1 MVAWRNMTANRKN
14 RAGASHAGADEI
26 VGPAK
31 LHSGHSRRSLGTAAG
46 AKKAWR
52 NDAEHPLTLAYAKG
66 QLIRGNEKHSAMQ
79 RYEAGDAYRAAYEAS
94 QHKTRDST
102 DMNVVSGGKGAG
114 VTERMIDAFA
124 WLRIVESRLTH
135 EDRRIV
141 RMVCGEGCFPS
152 EAVRAAFG
160 HDHYKFAVIPRFN
173 EALDH
178 LIEAIAKAHFAKRAT
193 HIFNRQA

>member
-1 MVAWRNMTANRKN
+1 MSRRRQRK
-14 RAGASHAGADEI
+14 AGKDDEI

-31 LHSGHSRRSLGTAAG
+31 LHAGHSRRMLGTGAS

-66 QLIRGNEKHSAMQ
+66 QLIRGNEKHTAMQ
-79 RYEAGDAYRAAYEAS
+79 RYEAGDAYRAACETS

-102 DMNVVSGGKGAG
+102 DMNVVSGGKKEG
-114 VTERMIDAFA
+114 VIEGMLDAFA
-124 WLRIVESRLTH
+124 WLRAVDSGLGD

-141 RMVCGEGCFPS
+141 RLVCGEGWFPS
-152 EAVRAAFG
+152 DAVRAAFG
-160 HDHYKFAVIPRFN
+160 HDHYKYAVVPRFN

-178 LIEAIAKAHFAKRAT
+178 LIEAIEKARSLGVGRRNFNGRAYG
-193 HIFNRQA
+193 